1 MKKIKKRVFQKAIVK
16 HMGRYGRVYAS
27 LAFLTAI
34 VAAPVVLLKVETELF
49 GDWLGYI
56 GTTFGLF
63 FTVVTY
69 LAQKHHEE
77 KVQEE
82 LLQPNI
88 RIEMETLDKEEK
100 AYLLTISNRGE
111 KDLAEIW
118 IEGENTGLH
127 LDAKSKIQLNV
138 DGNDQNENWFGFQN
152 ENRTIFLP
160 VGNNAY
166 PKNVGICCTDET
178 NRVWS
183 VEFTG
188 SEGTCGLAYRKTDVY
203 IL

>member
-1 MKKIKKRVFQKAIVK
+1 MKKIKKRSFDAVIAK
-16 HMGRYGRVYAS
+16 HLCTCGRVYAI
-27 LAFLTAI
+27 LAFLAAI
-34 VAAPVVLLKVETELF
+34 IAAPVVLLKIETEFF
-49 GDWLGYI
+49 GDWLSYI

-63 FTVVTY
+63 FTAVSY

-82 LLQPNI
+82 QLQPNI

-111 KDLAEIW
+111 KDLTEIW

-138 DGNDQNENWFGFQN
+138 DGNDQEETWFDFQN
-152 ENRTIFLP
+152 ENRTLFLP
-160 VGNNAY
+160 IGNNAY
-166 PKNVGICCTDET
+166 PKNIGICCTDET
-178 NRVWS
+178 NRIWS

-188 SEGTCGLAYRKTDVY
+188 SEESCGLAYQKTGVY